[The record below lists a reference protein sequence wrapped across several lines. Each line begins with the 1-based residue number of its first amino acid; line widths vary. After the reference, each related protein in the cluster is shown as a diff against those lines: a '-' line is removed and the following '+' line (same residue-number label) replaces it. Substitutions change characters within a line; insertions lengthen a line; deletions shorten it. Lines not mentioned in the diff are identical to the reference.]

1 MLALPAGRLAILKTF
16 HLPRRKSDVTYWSRE
31 EGLVIYNPSSM
42 HKEELE
48 LLSLEL
54 GYWARLLDL

>member
-1 MLALPAGRLAILKTF
+1 M
-16 HLPRRKSDVTYWSRE
+16 TYWSRE
-31 EGLVIYNPSSM
+31 KGLVIYNPSST

-54 GYWARLLDL
+54 GYWARLLDLLPLWLASGISRQKKLRERLI